1 MKNLDRSQP
10 PGKGARSLEELA
22 AALGLPREAVLPWGG
37 AMGKVDLQVL
47 ETLQERQPGKLVLV
61 TAMTPTPFGE
71 GKTVTT
77 IGLSMGFEALGYRS
91 ACTLREPS
99 MGPLFGVKGGG
110 TGGGKARL
118 VPSRRIDL
126 HFTGDFHAVAMAHN
140 LLAAAVDQAL
150 FRGEVEGLAPEGVT
164 WKRVVD
170 LNDRALRYVEVR
182 PDGRRKGE
190 TRSTGFDI
198 TAASELMAVLALS
211 RDFADLRRR
220 MGRIVVGRD
229 GKGRPVTAEDLG
241 AAGAMAALTRD
252 ALLPNLVQ
260 TSEGTPAFV
269 HTGPFANIAHG
280 CSSILADLVAIR
292 CADFVVTEA
301 GFGAEMGAE
310 KFFHIKCRA
319 GGVRPSAVVLVASVR
334 ALKFHSGRFDVR
346 PGAPLPPEMLRE
358 DLDALEKGEP
368 NLEKQIANAASFG
381 APLVVAVN
389 RFPTDTDAEVECL
402 KEMALSAG
410 AEAAVESRAF
420 QQGGRGAADLAR
432 ACVETLLEEDRRELD
447 FLFPPGAS
455 LRRKVETL
463 AREFYGA
470 ARVEWSPA
478 ALDELDWLEERGYGG
493 LPVCMA
499 KTQFSL
505 SHDPALRGAPRGYVF
520 PVRELRLAA
529 GAGFV
534 LVLAGSILTMPGL
547 PPRPA
552 YKDLDLLPDGTIRGL
567 HSG

>member
-1 MKNLDRSQP
+1 MS
-10 PGKGARSLEELA
+10 
-22 AALGLPREAVLPWGG
+22 LGLPRDKVHPWGRG
-37 AMGKVDLQVL
+37 LAKVDLEVL
-47 ETLQERQPGKLVLV
+47 EELQDRPQGKLILV

-77 IGLSMGFEALGYRS
+77 IGLSMGLAELGYRS

-110 TGGGKARL
+110 TGGGKAFL
-118 VPSRRIDL
+118 VPSREINL
-126 HFTGDFHAVAMAHN
+126 HCTGDFHAVAMAHN
-140 LLAAAVDQAL
+140 LLAAAADQAL

-164 WKRVVD
+164 WKRVLD

-198 TAASELMAVLALS
+198 TAASEIMAILALS
-211 RDFADLRRR
+211 RDYGDLRRR
-220 MGRIVVGRD
+220 LGRIVIGRD
-229 GKGRPVTAEDLG
+229 RSGAPVTAEDLG
-241 AAGAMAALTRD
+241 AAGAMAALVRD
-252 ALLPNLVQ
+252 ALMPNLAR

-280 CSSILADLVAIR
+280 SSSILADRIAAG

-319 GGVRPSAVVLVASVR
+319 GGLRPSAVVLVASVR
-334 ALKFHSGRFDVR
+334 ALKYHSGRFEIR
-346 PGAPLPPEMLRE
+346 PGAPMPPEILRE
-358 DLDALEKGEP
+358 DLDSLERGEP
-368 NLEKQIANAASFG
+368 NLEKQIQNAASFG
-381 APLVVAVN
+381 VPLIVAVN
-389 RFPTDTDAEVECL
+389 RFETDTDAEVDCL
-402 KEMALSAG
+402 KEMALAAG
-410 AEAAVESRAF
+410 ADGAVESTPYQR
-420 QQGGRGAADLAR
+420 GSRGALELAR
-432 ACVETLLEEDRRELD
+432 ACVEVLLEEESGEGGAKELD
-447 FLFPPGAS
+447 FLFPQAAP
-455 LRRKVETL
+455 LREKVETL

-470 ARVEWSPA
+470 ARVDWSSR
-478 ALDELDWLEERGYGG
+478 ALEDLAWLEARGFGNF
-493 LPVCMA
+493 PVCMA

-505 SHDPALRGAPRGYVF
+505 SHDPALKGAPRGYAF

-534 LVLAGSILTMPGL
+534 LALAGSILTMPGL
-547 PPRPA
+547 PARPA
-552 YKDLDLLPDGTIRGL
+552 FRKIDLLPDGSIEGL
-567 HSG
+567 

>member
-1 MKNLDRSQP
+1 MKRLEPRDRHP
-10 PGKGARSLEELA
+10 EHLRSLEELA
-22 AALGLPREAVLPWGG
+22 GVLGLPWDGILPRGRG
-37 AMGKVDLQVL
+37 MGKVDLQVL
-47 ETLQERQPGKLVLV
+47 GELQERRPGKLILV

-71 GKTVTT
+71 GKTITT
-77 IGLSMGFEALGYRS
+77 IGLAMALETLGYRS

-110 TGGGKARL
+110 TGGGKACL
-118 VPSRRIDL
+118 VPSDEINL

-140 LLAAAVDQAL
+140 LLAAAADQAL
-150 FRGEVEGLAPEGVT
+150 FRGEVEGLEPEGVT

-170 LNDRALRYVEVR
+170 LNDRALRYVDVR
-182 PDGRRKGE
+182 PDGRRKGGI
-190 TRSTGFDI
+190 RSTGFDI
-198 TAASELMAVLALS
+198 TAASEVMAVLALS

-220 MGRIVVGRD
+220 LGRIVI
-229 GKGRPVTAEDLG
+229 GKDRRGRPVTAEELG
-241 AAGAMAALTRD
+241 AAGAMAALVRD

-260 TSEGTPAFV
+260 TSSGTPAFV

-280 CSSILADLVAIR
+280 SSSILADQVALHG
-292 CADFVVTEA
+292 ADFVVTEA

-319 GGVRPSAVVLVASVR
+319 GGTRPSVVVLVASVR
-334 ALKFHSGRFDVR
+334 ALKYHSGRFEIR
-346 PGAPLPPEMLRE
+346 PGAPLPPEILRE

-368 NLEKQIANAASFG
+368 NLEKQTANASSFG
-381 APLVVAVN
+381 APVVVAIN
-389 RFPTDTDAEVECL
+389 RFPTDTDAEVDCL

-410 AEAAVESRAF
+410 AEAVVESTPF
-420 QQGGRGAADLAR
+420 QRGSLGGADLAR
-432 ACVETLLEEDRRELD
+432 ACVEVLLEEEPRELD
-447 FLFPPGAS
+447 FLFPGGAPVKE
-455 LRRKVETL
+455 KVESL

-470 ARVEWSPA
+470 ARVDWAPR
-478 ALDELDWLEERGYGG
+478 ALEDLDWLNREGYGN
-493 LPVCMA
+493 LPVCVA

-505 SHDPALRGAPRGYVF
+505 SHDPALKGAPRGYAF

-534 LVLAGSILTMPGL
+534 LVLAGSILTMPGF

-552 YKDLDLLPDGTIRGL
+552 FKRLDLGPDGSLLGL
-567 HSG
+567 G

>member
-1 MKNLDRSQP
+1 MKHLDPSTGPSGR
-10 PGKGARSLEELA
+10 ARSLEELA
-22 AALGLPREAVLPWGG
+22 TALGLPRDAVLPWGKG
-37 AMGKVDLQVL
+37 MGKVDLRVL
-47 ETLQERQPGKLVLV
+47 EELQEREPGKLILV

-77 IGLSMGFEALGYRS
+77 IGLSMALEELGYRS

-110 TGGGKARL
+110 TGGGKAFL
-118 VPSRRIDL
+118 VPSREINL

-150 FRGEVEGLAPEGVT
+150 FRGEVEGLESERVT
-164 WKRVVD
+164 WKRVMD

-198 TAASELMAVLALS
+198 TAASEVMAVLALS

-220 MGRIVVGRD
+220 MGRIVAGRD
-229 GKGRPVTAEDLG
+229 RSGRPVTAEDLG
-241 AAGAMAALTRD
+241 AAGAMAALSRD
-252 ALLPNLVQ
+252 ALFPNLVQ
-260 TSEGTPAFV
+260 TSSGTPAFV

-280 CSSILADLVAIR
+280 SSSILADRLAVR

-319 GGVRPSAVVLVASVR
+319 GGIRPSVVVLVASVR
-334 ALKFHSGRFDVR
+334 ALKYHSGRFDIR
-346 PGAPLPPEMLRE
+346 PGSPLPPEILRE
-358 DLDALEKGEP
+358 DLDALERGEP
-368 NLEKQIANAASFG
+368 NLEKQIANASSFG

-389 RFPTDTDAEVECL
+389 RFPTDTDAEVDCL

-410 AEAAVESRAF
+410 AEAAVESTPF
-420 QQGGRGAADLAR
+420 QRGSRGALELAR
-432 ACVETLLEEDRRELD
+432 ACVEALLEEDREELD
-447 FLFPPGAS
+447 FLFPSGAP
-455 LRRKVETL
+455 LKKKVETL

-470 ARVEWSPA
+470 ARVDWAPPA
-478 ALDELDWLEERGYGG
+478 LENLAWLESRGYGS
-493 LPVCMA
+493 LPVCVA

-505 SHDPALRGAPRGYVF
+505 SHDPSMKGAPRGYDF

-534 LVLAGSILTMPGL
+534 LVLAGSILTMPGF
-547 PPRPA
+547 PSHPA
-552 YKDLDLLPDGTIRGL
+552 YKELDLGADGSIQGL
-567 HSG
+567 